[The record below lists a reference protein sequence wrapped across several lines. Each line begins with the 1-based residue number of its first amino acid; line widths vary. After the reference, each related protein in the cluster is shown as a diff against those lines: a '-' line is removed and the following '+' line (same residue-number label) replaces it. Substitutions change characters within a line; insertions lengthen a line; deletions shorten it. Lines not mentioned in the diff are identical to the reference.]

1 MYVYVRMYVLTYIC
15 RSHNELQKECSKLEQ
30 KCRTQEGCVLALE
43 STVGQVEQRCREL
56 ERQVKGMQWK
66 HKRAMK
72 AIFNIVMEK
81 EGEEE
86 EGSLMGM
93 EEEEVCV
100 CVRTYVYT
108 HFYVALVA
116 LLRSVC
122 TDVFVCV
129 LSTHT
134 YVCVHVV
141 HAVSSAHLCYVTY
154 AG

>member
-1 MYVYVRMYVLTYIC
+1 MATLVQICIRTYIR
-15 RSHNELQKECSKLEQ
+15 RSHNELQKECSRLEQ

-81 EGEEE
+81 EGEEG

-100 CVRTYVYT
+100 Y
-108 HFYVALVA
+108 
-116 LLRSVC
+116 VC
-122 TDVFVCV
+122 TYIFLCSFDTFERCVYQCVCACSV
-129 LSTHT
+129 
-134 YVCVHVV
+134 
-141 HAVSSAHLCYVTY
+141 
-154 AG
+154 

>member
-1 MYVYVRMYVLTYIC
+1 MYVCTYIR

-100 CVRTYVYT
+100 CTYIRIYT
-108 HFYVALVA
+108 F
-116 LLRSVC
+116 LRSFGSTFEKCVYGC
-122 TDVFVCV
+122 VCV
-129 LSTHT
+129 CSVYS

>member
-1 MYVYVRMYVLTYIC
+1 MLCDGHFSTDTYVCIRTYVRMFVRTYIC

-86 EGSLMGM
+86 EGSLTGM
-93 EEEEVCV
+93 EEEVCV
-100 CVRTYVYT
+100 CTYI
-108 HFYVALVA
+108 HI
-116 LLRSVC
+116 
-122 TDVFVCV
+122 
-129 LSTHT
+129 ST
-134 YVCVHVV
+134 
-141 HAVSSAHLCYVTY
+141 
-154 AG
+154 

>member
-1 MYVYVRMYVLTYIC
+1 M
-15 RSHNELQKECSKLEQ
+15 QKECSRLEQ

-81 EGEEE
+81 EGEEG

-100 CVRTYVYT
+100 Y
-108 HFYVALVA
+108 
-116 LLRSVC
+116 VC
-122 TDVFVCV
+122 TYIFLCSFDTFERCVYQCVCACSV
-129 LSTHT
+129 
-134 YVCVHVV
+134 
-141 HAVSSAHLCYVTY
+141 
-154 AG
+154 